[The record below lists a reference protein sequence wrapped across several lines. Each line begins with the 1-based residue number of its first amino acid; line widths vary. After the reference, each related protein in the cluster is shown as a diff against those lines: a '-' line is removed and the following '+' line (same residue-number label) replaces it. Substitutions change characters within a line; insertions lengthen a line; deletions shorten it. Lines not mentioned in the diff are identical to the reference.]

1 MTLSVSET
9 TYSKRQSLALGSL
22 GSHYGWADSESASVF
37 TETMDVDSDYPRPS
51 RSYQC
56 ALVLAGFIATFQTI
70 GLNQTYGIFQE
81 YYTSSESN
89 ITDARGQYALTS
101 LIGTIGSGLTWSGSL
116 LVGYIISKG
125 CNLSLMCLAGSA
137 IMSLG
142 FVLSSLSTKLWH
154 LFISQAILVGIGSS
168 MLYYPVTSLTPVYL
182 DRHRGFAMGIAMA
195 GSGAGGLVLAPVTQ
209 SLFTRFGAPITLRIL
224 AVWNFAVCI
233 PISFVMRPHPAYRP
247 VRPTLELATRG
258 TFIVQILAAF
268 LQAAGNIIPLYY
280 QTTYAVYVLG
290 FSPTMASMLLA
301 VNNGVNSI
309 SRISMGLMADY
320 VGRQNTIV
328 GCVVLSGVSVFA
340 LWFNASRGRFLAFV
354 VVYGMASGGYSAL
367 LPTVIA
373 DIYGKEHY
381 SSANAAIYFVR
392 GLGAVLG
399 APVAG
404 ALLGRQPVTGKQTQS
419 PAMLMKKFD
428 RIAGYDGALLLG
440 AALCIILVRRL
451 DAQAK
456 RKWQWIA

>member
-1 MTLSVSET
+1 
-9 TYSKRQSLALGSL
+9 
-22 GSHYGWADSESASVF
+22 
-37 TETMDVDSDYPRPS
+37 
-51 RSYQC
+51 
-56 ALVLAGFIATFQTI
+56 
-70 GLNQTYGIFQE
+70 
-81 YYTSSESN
+81 
-89 ITDARGQYALTS
+89 
-101 LIGTIGSGLTWSGSL
+101 
-116 LVGYIISKG
+116 
-125 CNLSLMCLAGSA
+125 
-137 IMSLG
+137 
-142 FVLSSLSTKLWH
+142 
-154 LFISQAILVGIGSS
+154 
-168 MLYYPVTSLTPVYL
+168 
-182 DRHRGFAMGIAMA
+182 
-195 GSGAGGLVLAPVTQ
+195 
-209 SLFTRFGAPITLRIL
+209 
-224 AVWNFAVCI
+224 
-233 PISFVMRPHPAYRP
+233 
-247 VRPTLELATRG
+247 
-258 TFIVQILAAF
+258 
-268 LQAAGNIIPLYY
+268 
-280 QTTYAVYVLG
+280 
-290 FSPTMASMLLA
+290 MASMLLA

-367 LPTVIA
+367 LPNVIA

-419 PAMLMKKFD
+419 PAMLMKKFG